1 MLSNEEFHKLVG
13 ETIMYCQCI
22 EHDVKLIFAG
32 MKAGDFQANL
42 REIKRANLGDT
53 LKELE
58 LLDKSDNKPYFADSD
73 YRLLDKIRI
82 VRNYL
87 AHESYREFL
96 YLLGEEQ
103 DCAYERV
110 CEKLQKEKQQLED
123 LYKSVEQV
131 RMNVLR
137 NYRRI

>member
-103 DCAYERV
+103 DRAYERV

>member
-96 YLLGEEQ
+96 YHLGEEQ
-103 DCAYERV
+103 DRAYERV

>member
-22 EHDVKLIFAG
+22 ENDVKLIFAG
-32 MKAGDFQANL
+32 MKAGDFQTNL
-42 REIKRANLGDT
+42 REIKRSNLGDV

-58 LLDKSDNKPYFADSD
+58 TLDKSDDKPYFADSD

-82 VRNYL
+82 IRNYL
-87 AHESYREFL
+87 AHEIYREFL

-103 DCAYERV
+103 DRAYDRA
-110 CEKLQKEKQQLED
+110 CEKLEGERALLSD
-123 LYKSVEQV
+123 LYKSVEAV
-131 RMNVLR
+131 RMNVLK

>member
-96 YLLGEEQ
+96 YLLGEGQ
-103 DCAYERV
+103 DRAYERV

-131 RMNVLR
+131 RMNVLK

>member
-1 MLSNEEFHKLVG
+1 MLSKEEFHKLVG

-32 MKAGDFQANL
+32 MKAGEFQANL
-42 REIKRANLGDT
+42 REIRRANLGDT

-73 YRLLDKIRI
+73 YRLLDKIRL

-87 AHESYREFL
+87 AHEIYREFV
-96 YLLGEEQ
+96 YLFGEEQ
-103 DCAYERV
+103 DRAYERA
-110 CEKLQKEKQQLED
+110 CAKLENEKQQLED
-123 LYKSVEQV
+123 LYKSVENV
-131 RMNVLR
+131 RMDVLK

>member
-32 MKAGDFQANL
+32 MKAGDFQGNL
-42 REIKRANLGDT
+42 REIKRFNLGDV

-58 LLDKSDNKPYFADSD
+58 TLDKSDNNPYFADSD
-73 YRLLDKIRI
+73 YKLLNEIRM

-87 AHESYREFL
+87 AHEIYCEFL

-103 DCAYERV
+103 DLAYERT
-110 CEKLQKEKQQLED
+110 CEKLQKENDQLSN
-123 LYKSVEQV
+123 LYKSVESV
-131 RMNVLR
+131 RMNVLK

>member
-1 MLSNEEFHKLVG
+1 MLSKEEFHRLVG

-32 MKAGDFQANL
+32 MKAGEFQANL
-42 REIKRANLGDT
+42 REIRRANLGDT

-73 YRLLDKIRI
+73 YQLLDKIRL

-87 AHESYREFL
+87 AHEIYREFV
-96 YLLGEEQ
+96 YLFGEEQ
-103 DCAYERV
+103 DRAYEHA
-110 CEKLQKEKQQLED
+110 CAKLENEKQQLED
-123 LYKSVEQV
+123 LYKSVENV
-131 RMNVLR
+131 RMDVLK

>member
-1 MLSNEEFHKLVG
+1 MLSNEEFHKIVG

-32 MKAGDFQANL
+32 MKAGDFQSNL

-58 LLDKSDNKPYFADSD
+58 RLDKSDDKPYFTNSD
-73 YRLLDKIRI
+73 YRLLDKIRM

-87 AHESYREFL
+87 AHEIYREFL
-96 YLLGEEQ
+96 YLRGEERNST
-103 DCAYERV
+103 YERV
-110 CEKLQKEKQQLED
+110 CERLERENSQLAD
-123 LYKSVEQV
+123 LYKSVERV
-131 RMNVLR
+131 RISVLK
-137 NYRRI
+137 NFRRI

>member
-103 DCAYERV
+103 DRAYERV

-131 RMNVLR
+131 RMNVLK

>member
-53 LKELE
+53 LNELE

-103 DCAYERV
+103 DRAYERV

>member
-58 LLDKSDNKPYFADSD
+58 LLDKSDNKPYFSDSD

-103 DCAYERV
+103 DRAYERV